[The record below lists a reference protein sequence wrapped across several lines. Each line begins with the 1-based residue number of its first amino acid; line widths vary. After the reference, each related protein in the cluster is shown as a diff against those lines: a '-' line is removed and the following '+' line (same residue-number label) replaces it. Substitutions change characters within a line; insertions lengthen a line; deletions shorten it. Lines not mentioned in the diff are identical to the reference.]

1 MDLIPFVKC
10 QWIFNQLAESYPD
23 EVPLSHRRMTL
34 NSLIRGITFLYNGR
48 SNDLMATMLYNFFSR
63 GVKNYEIKF
72 SSFVR
77 RFIIPLEG
85 DDESQRKLAFS
96 LLDDD

>member
-1 MDLIPFVKC
+1 
-10 QWIFNQLAESYPD
+10 
-23 EVPLSHRRMTL
+23 
-34 NSLIRGITFLYNGR
+34 
-48 SNDLMATMLYNFFSR
+48 MATMLYNFFSR